1 MLFKERTKSLFADA
15 LTRLLE
21 NKSLDK
27 IRVLDMAKECGA
39 TPQTVY
45 YHFHDK
51 YELLA
56 WMFLRDFMGFMGLSR
71 ITLSAQRLTAM
82 MQELEE
88 KRGFYQKA
96 LPEELIP
103 QVYPYVAAFME
114 QVTEKALTQQKGAEA
129 SLEERLDIRY
139 HIYGTIG
146 LLADWIHGRIPLSAA
161 ELQQVFT
168 AHTPAELQAA
178 LDNTVYFPGDL
189 ALNKS
194 KNKKEIEGKRG
205 NK

>member
-39 TPQTVY
+39 TPQTFY

-146 LLADWIHGRIPLSAA
+146 LLGYWPIGSMGGFLCPQLNCSRFLRPIRRQSCRLHWTTRFI
-161 ELQQVFT
+161 
-168 AHTPAELQAA
+168 
-178 LDNTVYFPGDL
+178 FPGIL
-189 ALNKS
+189 
-194 KNKKEIEGKRG
+194 R
-205 NK
+205 

>member
-39 TPQTVY
+39 TPQTFY

-114 QVTEKALTQQKGAEA
+114 QVTEKALT
-129 SLEERLDIRY
+129 
-139 HIYGTIG
+139 
-146 LLADWIHGRIPLSAA
+146 
-161 ELQQVFT
+161 
-168 AHTPAELQAA
+168 
-178 LDNTVYFPGDL
+178 
-189 ALNKS
+189 
-194 KNKKEIEGKRG
+194 
-205 NK
+205 

>member
-1 MLFKERTKSLFADA
+1 
-15 LTRLLE
+15 
-21 NKSLDK
+21 
-27 IRVLDMAKECGA
+27 
-39 TPQTVY
+39 
-45 YHFHDK
+45 
-51 YELLA
+51 
-56 WMFLRDFMGFMGLSR
+56 MGFMGLSR

-161 ELQQVFT
+161 ELQQVLRPIRRQSCRLHWTTRFI
-168 AHTPAELQAA
+168 
-178 LDNTVYFPGDL
+178 FPGIL
-189 ALNKS
+189 
-194 KNKKEIEGKRG
+194 R
-205 NK
+205 

>member
-39 TPQTVY
+39 TPQTFY

-114 QVTEKALTQQKGAEA
+114 QVTESADPAKRSRSFAGGTLGHP
-129 SLEERLDIRY
+129 LPYLWHHWVIGRLDPW
-139 HIYGTIG
+139 
-146 LLADWIHGRIPLSAA
+146 ADSSVRS
-161 ELQQVFT
+161 
-168 AHTPAELQAA
+168 
-178 LDNTVYFPGDL
+178 
-189 ALNKS
+189 
-194 KNKKEIEGKRG
+194 
-205 NK
+205 